1 MFKLGLTVLVGCG
14 VFALRLLVF
23 MGDGGVVMAPFFFS
37 FLCLVVLVGAKV
49 RCGVLGLRPL
59 FSFLGD
65 DGVVMT
71 GAPFFFSFFCLVI
84 FFGVV
89 VVVVFFLGVTRPLAE
104 VSFFGVLLGVREK
117 ECAVVVGEGE

>member
-1 MFKLGLTVLVGCG
+1 MLVGCG

-37 FLCLVVLVGAKV
+37 FFCLVVLVGAKMC
-49 RCGVLGLRPL
+49 CGVLALRPF

-65 DGVVMT
+65 DGVVMA

-89 VVVVFFLGVTRPLAE
+89 FVLGFLLGVTRPLVE
-104 VSFFGVLLGVREK
+104 ISFFLFGVLLWVPDVEK
-117 ECAVVVGEGE
+117 VVVVGEGE

>member
-1 MFKLGLTVLVGCG
+1 MLVGCG

-37 FLCLVVLVGAKV
+37 FFCLVVLVGAKMC
-49 RCGVLGLRPL
+49 CGVLGLRPF

-65 DGVVMT
+65 DGVVMA
-71 GAPFFFSFFCLVI
+71 GAPFSFSFFCLVI

-89 VVVVFFLGVTRPLAE
+89 FAVFFFLGVVFLLME
-104 VSFFGVLLGVREK
+104 VSFFGVLLGVRE
-117 ECAVVVGEGE
+117 EEWVVVVGEGE

>member
-1 MFKLGLTVLVGCG
+1 MLVGCG

-37 FLCLVVLVGAKV
+37 FFCLVVLVGAKMC
-49 RCGVLGLRPL
+49 CGVLALRPF

-65 DGVVMT
+65 DGVVMA

-89 VVVVFFLGVTRPLAE
+89 FVLVFFLGVVLPLVE
-104 VSFFGVLLGVREK
+104 ISSFFFGARLWAREE